1 MTPDKQFLASLH
13 RITSCRQLGTLN
25 LTIWNSTIEARHII
39 FDEMH
44 VLGKWPLPA
53 PGQQGKYCTCMAAAC
68 RRLADE
74 LLTWAQ
80 EYDHGNDVLN
90 EQYDTVHAAFLKRLE
105 QQK

>member
-25 LTIWNSTIEARHII
+25 LTIWNGTIEARHII

-68 RRLADE
+68 RTTTIPTTCIGA
-74 LLTWAQ
+74 
-80 EYDHGNDVLN
+80 
-90 EQYDTVHAAFLKRLE
+90 
-105 QQK
+105 

>member
-25 LTIWNSTIEARHII
+25 LTIWNGTIEARHII

-53 PGQQGKYCTCMAAAC
+53 PGQQGKYCTCMPPVDAWPMSC
-68 RRLADE
+68 LHGRRSTTTA
-74 LLTWAQ
+74 TM
-80 EYDHGNDVLN
+80 
-90 EQYDTVHAAFLKRLE
+90 F
-105 QQK
+105 